1 MAAHFLNINNIFLD
15 AKERFDQYCTEIYQF
30 QYQNNPVY
38 HQWVD
43 LIVPPN
49 PLEKIPYSIPPLP
62 IGCFKNYEVVSG
74 TFMPEKVFESS
85 GTTGMETS
93 KHFVKS
99 LLLYEQSFLNSFQ
112 LFYGDIKNWCVLA
125 LLPSYLE
132 RDTSS
137 LVYMANYLIEKT
149 GHSKSGFYL
158 YNHADLNDTIQALE
172 NKGQKTIL
180 LGVTFALLDFSNAYP
195 QQLKHTIVMET
206 GGMKGRGKELTKSE
220 LHQML
225 MNNLGVN
232 AIHAEYGMTELMS
245 QAYSFG
251 NGQYQCPPWMK
262 VMVQSEDDPLLINDE
277 GVGLLVIIDLA
288 NLYSCSFIATQDIG
302 RVFKDGSFEVL
313 GRMDNSDLRGCSLMV
328 I

>member
-1 MAAHFLNINNIFLD
+1 
-15 AKERFDQYCTEIYQF
+15 
-30 QYQNNPVY
+30 
-38 HQWVD
+38 
-43 LIVPPN
+43 
-49 PLEKIPYSIPPLP
+49 
-62 IGCFKNYEVVSG
+62 
-74 TFMPEKVFESS
+74 
-85 GTTGMETS
+85 
-93 KHFVKS
+93 
-99 LLLYEQSFLNSFQ
+99 
-112 LFYGDIKNWCVLA
+112 
-125 LLPSYLE
+125 
-132 RDTSS
+132 
-137 LVYMANYLIEKT
+137 
-149 GHSKSGFYL
+149 
-158 YNHADLNDTIQALE
+158 
-172 NKGQKTIL
+172 
-180 LGVTFALLDFSNAYP
+180 
-195 QQLKHTIVMET
+195 
-206 GGMKGRGKELTKSE
+206 
-220 LHQML
+220 ML